1 MIEQDT
7 VKLLRECDAGIKMGV
22 TSIEDSMKYVRSQ
35 ALKSELEASIHK
47 HDEINAELL
56 KMLHSYSDEGKDPP
70 VFAQAMGKIMS
81 NVKLS
86 FEGRDSASAEY
97 VIDGCNMGVKTL
109 SKYLNRYK
117 AADERSKDIAKR
129 LIAVEEELSVSL
141 RKYLQ

>member
-22 TSIEDSMKYVRSQ
+22 SSIEDSIKYVRNEE
-35 ALKSELEASIHK
+35 LKAELQRSIGKHEAINSELLS
-47 HDEINAELL
+47 
-56 KMLHSYSDEGKDPP
+56 MLERYSDEGKDPP
-70 VFAQAMGKIMS
+70 VIAQAMAKIKS
-81 NVKLS
+81 NIKLS

-97 VIDGCNMGVKTL
+97 VIDGCNMGIKTL

-129 LIAVEEELSVSL
+129 LISTEEELSVSL
-141 RKYLQ
+141 RKFLQ